1 MNLDSGSG
9 AAIEANAKSR
19 GVKVIDYD
27 RLTLKGSAAY
37 YVSFDNVEVGKLQ
50 GQGLVEVPDELG
62 AAKPAIAELNGS
74 PTDNNATLFK
84 QGYDSVLKPLYD
96 AGKAT
101 KVADQ
106 SVPDWDNQQALTIF
120 EQMLQKTNNKIDGV
134 LAAND
139 GLGNSAISALKARK
153 LKQLPVTGQ
162 DATPQGIQNILA
174 GDQCMTVYKAVK
186 KEADAASKL
195 AIALAKGEQPEAGL
209 VNGKTN
215 DTARDV
221 PSVLLTPA
229 GDHQG
234 QRQGGLR
241 RRLPEAKRGCLH
253 RQVRRAVHGGR
264 HLLVK
269 MATGAPPPAAPHRP
283 RGPGGGVESVT
294 DAPIL
299 ELRGVSKSFGAVQAL
314 YEVDFHVRAG
324 EVMALVGDNGAGKST
339 LIKCIAGI
347 YSIDSGEVLFE
358 GEPRHRSTARRT
370 RRAWASRSSTRTSRW
385 PTTSTS
391 CRTCSSAARSST
403 GSLRSLDELDHGEAR
418 QRHAGRRCR

>member
-1 MNLDSGSG
+1 MHSPISRRALAIGMALCVMAFAVAACGSDDNNIVVGGGSSSTSGAAATKAQKVGVLLPDTKSSVRWESFDRPLLEAAFKSAGVPVTIENAQGDKSTQQQQAEQLITNGAKVLLLVNLDSGSG
-9 AAIEANAKSR
+9 AAIESNAQSR

-37 YVSFDNVEVGKLQ
+37 YVSFDNVKVGKLQ
-50 GQGLVEVPDELG
+50 GQGLVDCLG
-62 AAKPAIAELNGS
+62 SSGTPNIAELNGS

-153 LKQLPVTGQ
+153 LKQIPVTGQ
-162 DATPQGIQNILA
+162 DATPQGIQNILS

-195 AIALAKGEQPEAGL
+195 AIALATGKQPEAGL

-215 DTARDV
+215 DTA
-221 PSVLLTPA
+221 
-229 GDHQG
+229 
-234 QRQGGLR
+234 
-241 RRLPEAKRGCLH
+241 
-253 RQVRRAVHGGR
+253 QV
-264 HLLVK
+264 
-269 MATGAPPPAAPHRP
+269 TFRP
-283 RGPGGGVESVT
+283 
-294 DAPIL
+294 
-299 ELRGVSKSFGAVQAL
+299 
-314 YEVDFHVRAG
+314 
-324 EVMALVGDNGAGKST
+324 
-339 LIKCIAGI
+339 C
-347 YSIDSGEVLFE
+347 
-358 GEPRHRSTARRT
+358 
-370 RRAWASRSSTRTSRW
+370 
-385 PTTSTS
+385 
-391 CRTCSSAARSST
+391 C
-403 GSLRSLDELDHGEAR
+403 
-418 QRHAGRRCR
+418 